1 MKSLSQTVSEASFSD
16 LMIKNL
22 ENKDLVT
29 LLQSALAE
37 EYLQWYQYTVVI
49 PFAVGQDRVNIV
61 EAFKEHAKDELEDHA
76 AWLIERINQLDGVPT
91 LVDEPSKWNLCAVH
105 KYIKP
110 TPPYDVC
117 TLLEQNI
124 QSEKGAIETYTTLEA
139 VTRHNDIVTNRKVKE
154 ILADEQEHLQN
165 LIDLYKDIRGQRI
178 CDTPDNTATVGYDG
192 EFGDNS
198 ENFDF

>member
-22 ENKDLVT
+22 ENKDLLT

-105 KYIKP
+105 KYITPK
-110 TPPYDVC
+110 PPYDVC

-124 QSEKGAIETYTTLEA
+124 QSEKGAIETYTALEA

-165 LIDLYKDIRGQRI
+165 LIDLHKDICGHPI
-178 CDTPDNTATVGYDG
+178 CDTSDNVPSSGYDG
-192 EFGDNS
+192 EFGDN
-198 ENFDF
+198 F

>member
-105 KYIKP
+105 KYITPK
-110 TPPYDVC
+110 PPYDVC

-124 QSEKGAIETYTTLEA
+124 QSEKGAIETYTALEA

-165 LIDLYKDIRGQRI
+165 LIDLHKDICGHPI
-178 CDTPDNTATVGYDG
+178 CDTPGNAPTVGYDG

-198 ENFDF
+198 ENFNF

>member
-22 ENKDLVT
+22 ENKDLLT

-105 KYIKP
+105 KYITPK
-110 TPPYDVC
+110 PPYDVC

-124 QSEKGAIETYTTLEA
+124 QSEKGAIETYTALEA

-165 LIDLYKDIRGQRI
+165 LIDLHKDICGHPI
-178 CDTPDNTATVGYDG
+178 CDTTGNVDTTGYDG

>member
-117 TLLEQNI
+117 ALLEQNI
-124 QSEKGAIETYTTLEA
+124 QSEKGAIETYTALEV
-139 VTRHNDIVTNRKVKE
+139 VTRDNDVVTNRKVKE

-165 LIDLYKDIRGQRI
+165 LIDLHKDICGHPI
-178 CDTPDNTATVGYDG
+178 CDTSSNVDPTGYDG
-192 EFGDNS
+192 EFGDN
-198 ENFDF
+198 F

>member
-1 MKSLSQTVSEASFSD
+1 MKSLSQTLSEASFSD

-105 KYIKP
+105 KYITPK
-110 TPPYDVC
+110 PPYDVC

-124 QSEKGAIETYTTLEA
+124 QSEKGAIETYTALEA

-165 LIDLYKDIRGQRI
+165 LIDLHKDICGHPI
-178 CDTPDNTATVGYDG
+178 CDTPDNTANVGYDG
-192 EFGDNS
+192 EFGDN
-198 ENFDF
+198 F

>member
-1 MKSLSQTVSEASFSD
+1 MKSLSQTLSEASYSD

-61 EAFKEHAKDELEDHA
+61 ETFKEHAKDELEDHA

-124 QSEKGAIETYTTLEA
+124 QSEKGAIETYTALEV
-139 VTRHNDIVTNRKVKE
+139 VTRDNDVVTNRKVKE

-165 LIDLYKDIRGQRI
+165 LIDLYKDICGQRI

>member
-22 ENKDLVT
+22 ENKDLLT

-61 EAFKEHAKDELEDHA
+61 EAFKEYAKDELEDHA

-105 KYIKP
+105 KYITPK
-110 TPPYDVC
+110 PPYDVC

-124 QSEKGAIETYTTLEA
+124 QSEKGAIETYTALEA
-139 VTRHNDIVTNRKVKE
+139 VTRHNDIVTNKKVKE

-165 LIDLYKDIRGQRI
+165 LIDLHKDICGHPI
-178 CDTPDNTATVGYDG
+178 CDTTGNTPTVGYDG

>member
-22 ENKDLVT
+22 ENKDLLT

-105 KYIKP
+105 KYITPK
-110 TPPYDVC
+110 PPYDVC

-124 QSEKGAIETYTTLEA
+124 QSEKGAIETYTALEA

-165 LIDLYKDIRGQRI
+165 LIDLHKDICGHPI
-178 CDTPDNTATVGYDG
+178 CDTPDNAPSVGYDG

>member
-124 QSEKGAIETYTTLEA
+124 QSEKGAIETYTALEA
-139 VTRHNDIVTNRKVKE
+139 VTRGNDVVTNRKVKA

>member
-22 ENKDLVT
+22 ENKDLLT

-49 PFAVGQDRVNIV
+49 PFAVGHDRVNIV

-105 KYIKP
+105 KYITPK
-110 TPPYDVC
+110 PPYDVC

-124 QSEKGAIETYTTLEA
+124 QSEKGAIETYTALEA
-139 VTRHNDIVTNRKVKE
+139 VTRHNDIVTNKKVKE

-165 LIDLYKDIRGQRI
+165 LIDLHKDICGHPI
-178 CDTPDNTATVGYDG
+178 CDTPNNAPTVG
-192 EFGDNS
+192 
-198 ENFDF
+198 

>member
-1 MKSLSQTVSEASFSD
+1 MKSLSQTVSEASYSD

-105 KYIKP
+105 KYITP
-110 TPPYDVC
+110 APPYDVC

-124 QSEKGAIETYTTLEA
+124 QSEKGAIETYTALEV
-139 VTRHNDIVTNRKVKE
+139 VTRDNDIVTNRKVKE

-165 LIDLYKDIRGQRI
+165 LMDLYKDIRGQRI
-178 CDTPDNTATVGYDG
+178 CDTPDNTATIGYDG

>member
-1 MKSLSQTVSEASFSD
+1 MKSLSQTLSEASYSD

-124 QSEKGAIETYTTLEA
+124 QSEKGAIETYTILEA
-139 VTRHNDIVTNRKVKE
+139 VTRDNDVVTNRKVKE

-178 CDTPDNTATVGYDG
+178 CDTPDNTAAVGYDG

>member
-105 KYIKP
+105 KYITPK
-110 TPPYDVC
+110 PPYDVC

-124 QSEKGAIETYTTLEA
+124 QSEKGAIETYTALEA

-165 LIDLYKDIRGQRI
+165 LIDLHKDICGHPI
-178 CDTPDNTATVGYDG
+178 CDTSDNVPSSGYDG
-192 EFGDNS
+192 EFGDN
-198 ENFDF
+198 F

>member
-22 ENKDLVT
+22 ENKDLLT

-105 KYIKP
+105 KYITPK
-110 TPPYDVC
+110 PPYDVC

-124 QSEKGAIETYTTLEA
+124 QSEKGAIETYTALEA
-139 VTRHNDIVTNRKVKE
+139 VTRHNDIVTNKKVKE

-165 LIDLYKDIRGQRI
+165 LIDLHKDICGHPI
-178 CDTPDNTATVGYDG
+178 CDTPDNAATVGYDG
-192 EFGDNS
+192 EFGDN
-198 ENFDF
+198 F

>member
-1 MKSLSQTVSEASFSD
+1 MKSLSQTVSEASYSD

-76 AWLIERINQLDGVPT
+76 AWLIERINQLDGAPT

-105 KYIKP
+105 KYITPK
-110 TPPYDVC
+110 PPYDVC

-165 LIDLYKDIRGQRI
+165 LIDLYKDISGHPI
-178 CDTPDNTATVGYDG
+178 CDTPDNTAAVGYDG

>member
-1 MKSLSQTVSEASFSD
+1 MKSLSQTLSEASFSD

-22 ENKDLVT
+22 ENKDLLT

-105 KYIKP
+105 KYITPK
-110 TPPYDVC
+110 PPYDVC

-124 QSEKGAIETYTTLEA
+124 QSEKGAIETYTALEA

-165 LIDLYKDIRGQRI
+165 LIDLHKDICGHPI
-178 CDTPDNTATVGYDG
+178 CDTPDNAPSAGYDG

>member
-124 QSEKGAIETYTTLEA
+124 QSEKGAIETYTALEA
-139 VTRHNDIVTNRKVKE
+139 VTRGNDVVTNRKVKE

-165 LIDLYKDIRGQRI
+165 LIDLHKDICGHPI
-178 CDTPDNTATVGYDG
+178 CDTSGNAPSGGYDG
-192 EFGDNS
+192 EFGDN
-198 ENFDF
+198 F

>member
-22 ENKDLVT
+22 ENKDLLT

-91 LVDEPSKWNLCAVH
+91 LVDKPSKWNLCAVH
-105 KYIKP
+105 KYITP
-110 TPPYDVC
+110 RPPYDVC

-139 VTRHNDIVTNRKVKE
+139 VTRHNDIVTNKKVKE

-165 LIDLYKDIRGQRI
+165 LIDLHKDICGHPI
-178 CDTPDNTATVGYDG
+178 CDTPDNTPAVGYDG

>member
-1 MKSLSQTVSEASFSD
+1 MKSLSQTLSEASYSD

-139 VTRHNDIVTNRKVKE
+139 VTRDNDVVTNRKVKE

-178 CDTPDNTATVGYDG
+178 CDTPDNIAVVGYDG

>member
-1 MKSLSQTVSEASFSD
+1 MKSLSQTLSEASFSD

-22 ENKDLVT
+22 ENKDLLT

-124 QSEKGAIETYTTLEA
+124 QSEKGAIETYTALEA
-139 VTRHNDIVTNRKVKE
+139 VTRHNDIVTNKKVKE

-178 CDTPDNTATVGYDG
+178 CDTPDNTANVGYDG
-192 EFGDNS
+192 EFGDN
-198 ENFDF
+198 F

>member
-22 ENKDLVT
+22 ENKDLLT

-49 PFAVGQDRVNIV
+49 PFAVGHDRVNIV

-105 KYIKP
+105 KYITPK
-110 TPPYDVC
+110 PPYDVC

-124 QSEKGAIETYTTLEA
+124 QSEKGAIETYTALEA
-139 VTRHNDIVTNRKVKE
+139 VTRHNDIVTNKKVKE

-165 LIDLYKDIRGQRI
+165 LIDLHKDICGHPI
-178 CDTPDNTATVGYDG
+178 YDTPGNTPAVGYDG

>member
-22 ENKDLVT
+22 ENKDLLT

-105 KYIKP
+105 KYITPK
-110 TPPYDVC
+110 PPYDVC

-124 QSEKGAIETYTTLEA
+124 QSEKGAIETYTALEA

-165 LIDLYKDIRGQRI
+165 LIDLHKDICGHPI
-178 CDTPDNTATVGYDG
+178 CDTSDNAPSGGYDG
-192 EFGDNS
+192 EFGDN
-198 ENFDF
+198 F

>member
-22 ENKDLVT
+22 ENKDLLT

-49 PFAVGQDRVNIV
+49 PFAVGHDRVNIV

-105 KYIKP
+105 KYITPK
-110 TPPYDVC
+110 PPYDVC

-124 QSEKGAIETYTTLEA
+124 QSEKGAIETYTALEA
-139 VTRHNDIVTNRKVKE
+139 VTRHNDIVTNKKVKE

-165 LIDLYKDIRGQRI
+165 LIDLHKDICGHPI
-178 CDTPDNTATVGYDG
+178 CDTTGNTPTAGYDG

>member
-1 MKSLSQTVSEASFSD
+1 MKSLSQTLSEASFSD

-22 ENKDLVT
+22 ENKDLLT

-105 KYIKP
+105 KYITPK
-110 TPPYDVC
+110 PPYDVC

-124 QSEKGAIETYTTLEA
+124 QSEKGAIETYTALEA
-139 VTRHNDIVTNRKVKE
+139 VTRHNDIVTNRKIKE

-165 LIDLYKDIRGQRI
+165 LIDLHKDICGHPI
-178 CDTPDNTATVGYDG
+178 CDTSDNVPSSGYDG
-192 EFGDNS
+192 EFGDN
-198 ENFDF
+198 F

>member
-1 MKSLSQTVSEASFSD
+1 MKSLSQTLSEASYSD

-165 LIDLYKDIRGQRI
+165 LIDLYKAICGQRI
-178 CDTPDNTATVGYDG
+178 CDTPDNTAAVGYDG

>member
-1 MKSLSQTVSEASFSD
+1 MKSLSQTLSEASFSD

-105 KYIKP
+105 KYITPK
-110 TPPYDVC
+110 PPYDVC

-165 LIDLYKDIRGQRI
+165 LIDLYKDISGQCI
-178 CDTPDNTATVGYDG
+178 CDTPDNTAAVGYDG

>member
-105 KYIKP
+105 KYITPK
-110 TPPYDVC
+110 PPYDVC

-139 VTRHNDIVTNRKVKE
+139 VTRHNDIVTNKKVKE

>member
-22 ENKDLVT
+22 ENKDLLT

-105 KYIKP
+105 KYITPK
-110 TPPYDVC
+110 PPYDVC

-124 QSEKGAIETYTTLEA
+124 QSEKGAIETYTALEA

-165 LIDLYKDIRGQRI
+165 LIDLHKDICGHPI
-178 CDTPDNTATVGYDG
+178 CDTPDNAPSAGYDG

>member
-1 MKSLSQTVSEASFSD
+1 MKSLSQTLSEASFSD

-22 ENKDLVT
+22 ENKDLLT

-105 KYIKP
+105 KYITPK
-110 TPPYDVC
+110 PPYDVC

-124 QSEKGAIETYTTLEA
+124 QSEKGAIETYTALEA
-139 VTRHNDIVTNRKVKE
+139 VTRHNDIVTNKKVKE

-165 LIDLYKDIRGQRI
+165 LIDLHKDICGHPI
-178 CDTPDNTATVGYDG
+178 CDTPDNAPSCGYNG

>member
-22 ENKDLVT
+22 ENKDLLT

-49 PFAVGQDRVNIV
+49 PFAVGHDRVNIV

-105 KYIKP
+105 KYITPK
-110 TPPYDVC
+110 PPYDVC

-124 QSEKGAIETYTTLEA
+124 QSEKGAIETYTALEA
-139 VTRHNDIVTNRKVKE
+139 VTRHNDIVTNKKVKE

-165 LIDLYKDIRGQRI
+165 LIDLHKDICGHPI
-178 CDTPDNTATVGYDG
+178 CDTPGNTPYVGYDG
-192 EFGDNS
+192 EVGDNS

>member
-1 MKSLSQTVSEASFSD
+1 MKSLSQTVSEASYSD

-105 KYIKP
+105 KYITP

-124 QSEKGAIETYTTLEA
+124 QSEKGAIETYTALEA
-139 VTRHNDIVTNRKVKE
+139 VTRDNDVVTNRKVKE

-165 LIDLYKDIRGQRI
+165 LMDLYKDIRGQRI
-178 CDTPDNTATVGYDG
+178 CDTPDNTATIGYDG

-198 ENFDF
+198 ENFNF

>member
-22 ENKDLVT
+22 ENKDLLT

-105 KYIKP
+105 KYITPK
-110 TPPYDVC
+110 PPYDVC

-124 QSEKGAIETYTTLEA
+124 QSEKGAIETYTALEA
-139 VTRHNDIVTNRKVKE
+139 VTRHNDLVTNKKVKE

-165 LIDLYKDIRGQRI
+165 LIDLHKDICGHPI
-178 CDTPDNTATVGYDG
+178 CDTTGNTPTVGYDG

>member
-1 MKSLSQTVSEASFSD
+1 MKSLSQTLSEASYSD

-139 VTRHNDIVTNRKVKE
+139 VTRDNDVVTNRKVKE

-178 CDTPDNTATVGYDG
+178 CDTPDNVATVGYDG
-192 EFGDNS
+192 EFADNS

>member
-1 MKSLSQTVSEASFSD
+1 MKSLSQTVSEASYSD

-165 LIDLYKDIRGQRI
+165 LIDLYKDISGHPI
-178 CDTPDNTATVGYDG
+178 CDTPDNTAAVGYDG

>member
-22 ENKDLVT
+22 ENKDLLT

-49 PFAVGQDRVNIV
+49 PFAVGHDRVNIV

-105 KYIKP
+105 KYITPK
-110 TPPYDVC
+110 PPYDVC

-124 QSEKGAIETYTTLEA
+124 QSEKGAIETYTALEA
-139 VTRHNDIVTNRKVKE
+139 VTRHNDIVTNKKVKE

-165 LIDLYKDIRGQRI
+165 LIDLHKDICGHPI
-178 CDTPDNTATVGYDG
+178 CDTPDNAPSAGYDG

>member
-105 KYIKP
+105 KYITPK
-110 TPPYDVC
+110 PPYDVC

-124 QSEKGAIETYTTLEA
+124 QSEKGAIETYTALEA
-139 VTRHNDIVTNRKVKE
+139 VTRHNDIVTNKKVKE

-165 LIDLYKDIRGQRI
+165 LIDLHKDICGHPI
-178 CDTPDNTATVGYDG
+178 CDTSGNVPSSGYDG
-192 EFGDNS
+192 EFGDN
-198 ENFDF
+198 F

>member
-22 ENKDLVT
+22 ENKDLLT

-49 PFAVGQDRVNIV
+49 PFAVGHDRVNIV

-105 KYIKP
+105 KYITPK
-110 TPPYDVC
+110 PPYDVC

-124 QSEKGAIETYTTLEA
+124 QSEKGAIETYTALEA
-139 VTRHNDIVTNRKVKE
+139 VTRHNDIVTNKKVKE

-165 LIDLYKDIRGQRI
+165 LIDLHKDICGHPI
-178 CDTPDNTATVGYDG
+178 CDTPSNTPAVGYDG

>member
-22 ENKDLVT
+22 ENKDLLT

-49 PFAVGQDRVNIV
+49 PFAVGHDRVNIV

-105 KYIKP
+105 KYITPK
-110 TPPYDVC
+110 PPYDVC

-124 QSEKGAIETYTTLEA
+124 QSEKGAIETYTALEA
-139 VTRHNDIVTNRKVKE
+139 VTRHNDIVTNKKVKE

-165 LIDLYKDIRGQRI
+165 LIDLHKDICGHPI
-178 CDTPDNTATVGYDG
+178 CDTPDNAPTAGYDG

>member
-49 PFAVGQDRVNIV
+49 PFAVGQDRVNVV

-105 KYIKP
+105 KYITPK
-110 TPPYDVC
+110 PPYDVC

-124 QSEKGAIETYTTLEA
+124 QSEKGAIETYTALEA

-178 CDTPDNTATVGYDG
+178 CDTPDNTANVGYDG